1 MTTVA
6 TSTGHLSHISEH
18 LPRVDRRRRR
28 RSDGP
33 PEVCADAKLADHQ
46 RRKPLMHAGPA
57 SKQPPLSPNNHQ
69 LVRSSG
75 DADDSAAVLLARVRR
90 SQMTAA

>member
-1 MTTVA
+1 
-6 TSTGHLSHISEH
+6 
-18 LPRVDRRRRR
+18 
-28 RSDGP
+28 
-33 PEVCADAKLADHQ
+33 
-46 RRKPLMHAGPA
+46 MHAGPA